1 MTDVDALVLRVL
13 AERHDQHVQGLID
26 ALHHIESMGPM
37 EEPKPQKGSDSD
49 PLLAYE
55 DGEADALWRVA
66 EYARDALAEFDAFVD
81 TASVEAKLRKMK
93 EARG

>member
-1 MTDVDALVLRVL
+1 MTDIDTLVRRVL

-26 ALHHIESMGPM
+26 ALHHIESMGPTK
-37 EEPKPQKGSDSD
+37 EPKPQKGSDSD

-55 DGEADALWRVA
+55 DGEADALWSVA
-66 EYARDALAEFDAFVD
+66 EYARDALAKFDTFA
-81 TASVEAKLRKMK
+81 EMK